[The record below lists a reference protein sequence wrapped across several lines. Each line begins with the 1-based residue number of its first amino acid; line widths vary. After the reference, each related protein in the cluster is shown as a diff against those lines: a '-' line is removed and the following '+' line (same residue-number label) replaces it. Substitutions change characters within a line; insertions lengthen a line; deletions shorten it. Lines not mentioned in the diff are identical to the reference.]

1 MRSLDPRDWLMDV
14 ICVALIVFICV
25 GVLAAV
31 LVMAIVNQVTLL
43 ARNLN
48 PFSREVVV
56 R

>member
-1 MRSLDPRDWLMDV
+1 MDAMC
-14 ICVALIVFICV
+14 IALIVFICV

-31 LVMAIVNQVTLL
+31 LVTAIVNQAWLL
-43 ARNLN
+43 ARTLN

>member
-1 MRSLDPRDWLMDV
+1 MRSLDPRELLMDV

-31 LVMAIVNQVTLL
+31 LVMTVVNQAWLL